1 MSEKVGKNNEV
12 ERRYVAAPVRK
23 EVRQEGEET
32 EIYISGIAAKVN
44 ETTSLGFMRERIAPG
59 AFDEVLNSPDLDCR
73 ALFNHDANLIL
84 ARRSSVAKSL
94 ELSLTEEGHL
104 AYRFKVPSRSY
115 ARDLADAIASG
126 DVTQSSFAFRV
137 DSVTWEWDDEDPS
150 QDLRT
155 INSFSELLDV
165 SPVTYPAYQNTTSE
179 ASPAERQH
187 QEARSAHQEGQG
199 AKSNSGGQDHSS
211 SHQKFDEF
219 DARYMLNRNNQNRLK

>member
-1 MSEKVGKNNEV
+1 MSQTVGTHEI

-59 AFDEVLNSPDLDCR
+59 AFDEVLNSPDLDCL

-84 ARRSSVAKSL
+84 ARRSSVAQSL

-115 ARDLADAIASG
+115 ARDLADAIQAG

-137 DSVTWEWDDEDPS
+137 DSVTWDWDDEDPS

-155 INSFSELLDV
+155 INSISELLDV
-165 SPVTYPAYQNTTSE
+165 SPVTYPAYQNTLTE

-187 QEARSAHQEGQG
+187 QEARSQFGPS
-199 AKSNSGGQDHSS
+199 AKSGSGRGQESS
-211 SHQKFDEF
+211 SHQSLIDEY
-219 DARYMLNRNNQNRLK
+219 DARYMLNRNNQNR

>member
-1 MSEKVGKNNEV
+1 MSQTVGINEI

-23 EVRQEGEET
+23 EVRQEGEEA

-73 ALFNHDANLIL
+73 ALFNHDVNLIL
-84 ARRSSVAKSL
+84 ARRSSVAQSL

-115 ARDLADAIASG
+115 ARDLADAIQAG

-137 DSVTWEWDDEDPS
+137 DSVTWDWDDEDPS

-155 INSFSELLDV
+155 INSISELLDV
-165 SPVTYPAYQNTTSE
+165 SPVTYPAYQNTLTE

-187 QEARSAHQEGQG
+187 QEARSKQG
-199 AKSNSGGQDHSS
+199 PSAKSGSGRGQRSS
-211 SHQKFDEF
+211 SHQSLIDEY
-219 DARYMLNRNNQNRLK
+219 DARYMLNRNNQNR

>member
-1 MSEKVGKNNEV
+1 MSKSVGNHNEI
-12 ERRYVAAPVRK
+12 ERRYVQAPVKK

-44 ETTSLGFMRERIAPG
+44 EETNLGFMRERIAPG

-84 ARRSSVAKSL
+84 ARRSSVAQSL
-94 ELSLTEEGHL
+94 KLSLTAEGHL

-115 ARDLADAIASG
+115 AHDLADAIQAG

-137 DSVTWEWDDEDPS
+137 DKVSWEFNEDDPS

-155 INSFSELLDV
+155 IENFSELLDV
-165 SPVTYPAYQNTTSE
+165 SPVTYPAYQNTTTE

-187 QEARSAHQEGQG
+187 QEARSAGLA
-199 AKSNSGGQDHSS
+199 AKSGSGQPQNDPQD
-211 SHQKFDEF
+211 FDEF
-219 DARYMLNRNNQNRLK
+219 DARHRFNVNLNRSK